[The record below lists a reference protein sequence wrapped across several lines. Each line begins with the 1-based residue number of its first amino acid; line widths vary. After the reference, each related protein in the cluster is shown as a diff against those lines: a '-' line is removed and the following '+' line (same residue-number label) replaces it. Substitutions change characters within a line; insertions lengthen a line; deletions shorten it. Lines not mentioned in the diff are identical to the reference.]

1 MYTATCSFYTRR
13 GNPVNK
19 GQEIGR
25 VAYLLLYPE
34 DKAKFVKTKDI
45 SKEKEKTVEIRAY
58 NRPLQS
64 YSTPRPSSSSS
75 SGSHYGYGPEPGYEE
90 RVYPTSNYIAHESYD
105 DTPSHSYNHSHSH
118 HDSHSHDSHSSY
130 DSGSYDSGSSS
141 SDSSSCDS
149 GGGDCGGGCD
159 GG

>member
-90 RVYPTSNYIAHESYD
+90 RVYTTSNYLDHESYND
-105 DTPSHSYNHSHSH
+105 RSEEHTSELQSH
-118 HDSHSHDSHSSY
+118 
-130 DSGSYDSGSSS
+130 
-141 SDSSSCDS
+141 
-149 GGGDCGGGCD
+149 
-159 GG
+159 